1 MLGTLGLTRQ
11 LAEDWGGLVNSR
23 RLFLN
28 AKASLVGGGLIAAF
42 IVANPSVG
50 AAAQDAPTVRAAQSS
65 TSQIEPRNALK
76 RACQTTAIQYRVK
89 CAGKGRLRDICRSNW
104 GTGARFGDIGYD
116 RRGLLVCV
124 QVPSGFIG
132 VWQRF

>member
-1 MLGTLGLTRQ
+1 MITQRFLVQARFAIFAAALG
-11 LAEDWGGLVNSR
+11 
-23 RLFLN
+23 
-28 AKASLVGGGLIAAF
+28 AAF
-42 IVANPSVG
+42 LVANPSVG
-50 AAAQDAPTVRAAQSS
+50 AATQDAPSAYAAQSS
-65 TSQIEPRNALK
+65 SSEIAPRNALK
-76 RACQTTAIQYRVK
+76 RACQTTAIQYGVK
-89 CAGKGRLRDICRSNW
+89 CAGQGRLRDFCRSNW

>member
-1 MLGTLGLTRQ
+1 MITQRF
-11 LAEDWGGLVNSR
+11 LAQARCAVFAAALVAA
-23 RLFLN
+23 LFI
-28 AKASLVGGGLIAAF
+28 AK
-42 IVANPSVG
+42 PG
-50 AAAQDAPTVRAAQSS
+50 AAVELQSVPIALVVPS
-65 TSQIEPRNALK
+65 SSSESVARNALK

-89 CAGKGRLRDICRSNW
+89 CAGKGVLRDICRSNW